1 MHNISEPES
10 TLETIYIS
18 KLIEQGE
25 MPKVTKLVNDILCS
39 LKINTL
45 EYSCI
50 LAVKEKS
57 RMLWHYVHCIRN
69 AKYSFA

>member
-25 MPKVTKLVNDILCS
+25 MPKVTKLVNDILC
-39 LKINTL
+39 TL

-57 RMLWHYVHCIRN
+57 RMLWHYAQCIRN